1 MTRYVFVRT
10 NVAVASPSV
19 RLIPILTRTAHIPRR
34 AAVASVLASVLALP
48 AAARANELTDLL
60 TKKSPNEVVQF
71 LLDALAKNDAP
82 SPDAGLKTF
91 VKAASPANPAT
102 ADPAKFISVIKSS
115 PYSILL
121 GKYDAMRMAKANEG
135 FLKRSVHYLY
145 FRSLF
150 R

>member
-1 MTRYVFVRT
+1 M
-10 NVAVASPSV
+10 SGLLHS
-19 RLIPILTRTAHIPRR
+19 
-34 AAVASVLASVLALP
+34 AVASVLASVLALP
-48 AAARANELTDLL
+48 AAARANELTDFL

-102 ADPAKFISVIKSS
+102 ADPANFISVIKSS